1 MVSTFAACLWAL
13 IALFLGGALG
23 ITTAA
28 LIHAARDEK
37 KHKEDDEH
45 DNN

>member
-1 MVSTFAACLWAL
+1 MISTFYACLWAL
-13 IALFLGGALG
+13 IALFLGGAWG

-37 KHKEDDEH
+37 KHKEENDY

>member
-1 MVSTFAACLWAL
+1 MVSTFWACLWAL
-13 IALFLGGALG
+13 IALFLGGAWG
-23 ITTAA
+23 IFTMAM
-28 LIHAARDEK
+28 IHAARDEK